1 MKPASTVD
9 MNAPDHKLVRQ
20 LRGQTLA
27 ADPSV
32 SQREAAIDNCRK
44 DSELANSDMVFTSSP
59 RRNQAFEAPKA
70 GNMYLF
76 CYVKAAISPST

>member
-1 MKPASTVD
+1 MDKTRKEREKMKPASTVD

-44 DSELANSDMVFTSSP
+44 DSELANSDMVFTSVRALASICDL
-59 RRNQAFEAPKA
+59 R
-70 GNMYLF
+70 LH
-76 CYVKAAISPST
+76 

>member
-9 MNAPDHKLVRQ
+9 MDAPDHKLVRQ
-20 LRGQTLA
+20 HRGQTLA

-44 DSELANSDMVFTSSP
+44 DSELANSDMSP